1 MDPYNHQ
8 EHNIYN
14 TQDME
19 TQNILERWTYEE
31 KVMEN

>member
-14 TQDME
+14 TQDTE

-31 KVMEN
+31 KVTEN